1 VEVLGRTVEHIK
13 IKKAKYIG
21 MNIQFDWKHKDALVR
36 QPDSYLFSSLEC
48 YHCLNQLI
56 YEVVNE
62 IGSPTKLIDVE

>member
-1 VEVLGRTVEHIK
+1 MEVHGRSIEHIK

-21 MNIQFDWKHKDALVR
+21 MDVQFDWKHKDAFVR
-36 QPDSYLFSSLEC
+36 QPNSSLFSSPEC